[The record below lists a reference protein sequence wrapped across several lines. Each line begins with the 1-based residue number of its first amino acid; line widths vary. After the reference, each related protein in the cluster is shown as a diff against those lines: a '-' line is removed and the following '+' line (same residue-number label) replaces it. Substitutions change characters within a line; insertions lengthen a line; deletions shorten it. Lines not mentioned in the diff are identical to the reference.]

1 MKPFNLVLF
10 APEIP
15 QNTGTIGR
23 LCVSTDTKLHLVKPL
38 GFSLDEKHLKR
49 AGMDY
54 WPHLDLAVYE
64 NWEEFL
70 EANPGA
76 VMHFISTKSET
87 SYWDV
92 PYPEG
97 CYMVFGRESSGLPP
111 EFYERY
117 RKRLVLIPMEGKF
130 HRSLNLANAAS
141 IVLYEALRQRRCRAA
156 AN

>member
-23 LCVSTDTKLHLVKPL
+23 LCVSTDTKLHLVRPL

-70 EANPGA
+70 AANPGR
-76 VMHFISTKSET
+76 SCT
-87 SYWDV
+87 SSRRRAKQAI
-92 PYPEG
+92 G
-97 CYMVFGRESSGLPP
+97 MSRT
-111 EFYERY
+111 
-117 RKRLVLIPMEGKF
+117 RKDAIWCSAGSRADCRRNF
-130 HRSLNLANAAS
+130 TNATANGW
-141 IVLYEALRQRRCRAA
+141 C
-156 AN
+156 

>member
-1 MKPFNLVLF
+1 MSHFHIVLV

-23 LCVSTDTKLHLVKPL
+23 LCVSTGAKLHLIEPL

-54 WPHLDLAVYE
+54 WPHLELAVYRD
-64 NWEEFL
+64 WEEFL
-70 EANPGA
+70 AANPGA
-76 VMHFISTKSET
+76 KLLFFSTKGET
-87 SYWDV
+87 SYWDIA
-92 PYPEG
+92 YPEG
-97 CYMVFGRESSGLPP
+97 SFLVFGSESRGFPP

-117 RKRLVLIPMEGKF
+117 RDRLATIPMEGKF

-141 IVLYEALRQRRCRAA
+141 IVLYEALRQARGEKHS
-156 AN
+156 